1 MLKGHFRK
9 KNNMN
14 NKIAVNTYVLT
25 ITLNANELN
34 ASVKRQNG
42 G

>member
-1 MLKGHFRK
+1 
-9 KNNMN
+9 MN

-42 G
+42 GWMGNKTRPL